1 MRSVMKSA
9 SGGKQIQIFKI
20 IAQRRL
26 VFISSLAIIVLI
38 VGVIILGYSLKN
50 ARHSKA
56 GISCTDSVPQ
66 TCIFKDMASNTDI
79 SGITWDNTN
88 LIIDNATVTIFGAH
102 TFESLT
108 VRNNGLLTHAPL
120 TAGSDYIYPSY
131 QLIAGA
137 ADKKIDI
144 NVKNTIKLESGGE
157 ISADATGYE
166 GGNPLDA
173 PQDADD
179 CNALDDCKN
188 GHGPSGGGNGSSH
201 DDNTGGGG
209 GSYGGKGGSGYV
221 LHSFSRDTYGAFAS
235 FTDYQ
240 NTPLELLYGS
250 GGGGARRH
258 AYSGNNRIGGQG
270 GGRIFITA
278 GDLIFDSDSRSRISA
293 NGENGEHISSDDLV
307 AGGGGSGG
315 SIVIRLTKYS
325 GQTVFTTNAVVTGG
339 TGCGI
344 YTCTSAA
351 DGSFI
356 GRGVNVNNTD
366 AISHVAAK
374 GGSGDTWAGGGG
386 GGRIYIEAIQT
397 QVSILKSITR
407 GDGLPLYSFKPNDV
421 VAVILQVSNLTVG
434 QAVDIKDEIFT
445 DGINNPIVSNISDGG
460 TLDGSY
466 VHWNAFVPTATT
478 ATLSYGLTIK

>member
-1 MRSVMKSA
+1 
-9 SGGKQIQIFKI
+9 
-20 IAQRRL
+20 
-26 VFISSLAIIVLI
+26 
-38 VGVIILGYSLKN
+38 
-50 ARHSKA
+50 
-56 GISCTDSVPQ
+56 
-66 TCIFKDMASNTDI
+66 
-79 SGITWDNTN
+79 
-88 LIIDNATVTIFGAH
+88 
-102 TFESLT
+102 
-108 VRNNGLLTHAPL
+108 
-120 TAGSDYIYPSY
+120 
-131 QLIAGA
+131 
-137 ADKKIDI
+137 
-144 NVKNTIKLESGGE
+144 
-157 ISADATGYE
+157 
-166 GGNPLDA
+166 
-173 PQDADD
+173 
-179 CNALDDCKN
+179 
-188 GHGPSGGGNGSSH
+188 
-201 DDNTGGGG
+201 
-209 GSYGGKGGSGYV
+209 

-258 AYSGNNRIGGQG
+258 AHSGNNRIGGQG

-397 QVSILKSITR
+397 QVSMVSILKSITR